1 MLDNNMENRLQ
12 ASTLGHYPTTTG
24 PRFLD
29 HLSPPPVNATN
40 GSSNRFMDMPS
51 PVSHYQPTQSHLTNP
66 PNLAYGPGSNSRTSS
81 QDYASSPTGTD
92 FQLTPGTSSNSAYRS
107 SLQDDSPTLPVT
119 MGGGTGSQPTQ
130 PTSLGMLSDPNTHV
144 GRTHCMFASG
154 ALHQSTDSP
163 SRFHGNSSSNHG
175 YPPSNNNSY
184 FPLSHDPGH
193 HLPNKNYPKQ
203 DYMSDIKP
211 SFSYPPPPT
220 PYDYYNSS
228 YNSYMHM
235 SGYQP
240 HGNFRQPLN
249 QVISCMWT
257 DHTTKGKPCGKQ
269 FFVMMDIVQ
278 HLAEDHVGL
287 NDSAEH
293 VCFWKDCPRGGLAFK
308 AKYKLINHLRV
319 HTGEKPFPCPF
330 PGCGK
335 LFARSENLKIHKRT
349 HTGERPFVCEF
360 TGCGRRF
367 ANSSDR
373 KKHSHVHTSDKPYI
387 CKVDG
392 CNKTYTHPSSLR
404 KHMKLHGKV
413 DSIAKD
419 TPKNTTEQLS
429 PPSLGHTTNN
439 NNNNNNTID
448 HEVKSRTT
456 LSLDV
461 SPHHNLH
468 PPIHW

>member
-1 MLDNNMENRLQ
+1 MENRLQ
-12 ASTLGHYPTTTG
+12 GSTLGHYPTPTG

-29 HLSPPPVNATN
+29 HLTSPTNASN
-40 GSSNRFMDMPS
+40 GRFMEHITS
-51 PVSHYQPTQSHLTNP
+51 PVSHSTGYQTQTHMPTP
-66 PNLAYGPGSNSRTSS
+66 PNLSYGPTVNSRTSS
-81 QDYASSPTGTD
+81 QTDYGSSPTSTD
-92 FQLTPGTSSNSAYRS
+92 FLNSSGYRS
-107 SLQDDSPTLPVT
+107 SMQEEPTVL
-119 MGGGTGSQPTQ
+119 SA
-130 PTSLGMLSDPNTHV
+130 TSLGASQAQGNGSTLGLMGTDMNTHV

-154 ALHQSTDSP
+154 AMHTNTEP
-163 SRFHGNSSSNHG
+163 ATRFHATNSANHG
-175 YPPSNNNSY
+175 YPAGNNNSY
-184 FPLSHDPGH
+184 YPLSHDPGH
-193 HLPNKNYPKQ
+193 TNHHIPNNKYPKS

-220 PYDYYNSS
+220 PYDYYSNSP
-228 YNSYMHM
+228 YGYMHM
-235 SGYQP
+235 GGYQP

-257 DHTTKGKPCGKQ
+257 DQATKGKPCGKQ

-287 NDSAEH
+287 NDSTEH
-293 VCFWKDCPRGGLAFK
+293 VCYWKDCPRGGLAFK

-387 CKVDG
+387 CKVEG

-413 DSIAKD
+413 DATKD
-419 TPKNTTEQLS
+419 IKTPTNDDHRIS
-429 PPSLGHTTNN
+429 SNNNNNNNNNTNN
-439 NNNNNNTID
+439 NNNNNNNPLQNDTKTRSTITLGD
-448 HEVKSRTT
+448 HETT
-456 LSLDV
+456 
-461 SPHHNLH
+461 HT
-468 PPIHW
+468 IHAPVHW